1 MEKKENISDKEKEE
15 IYNHLV
21 SLVKTWDNKEKYKY
35 HDRDDLDYFGIRNIE
50 NLCSNVVNNNYY
62 KSILVK
68 NSLNGNYKYYESR
81 GDKDKKLSIREYLYR
96 IMPYLGDLIND
107 HKTIENNSSEWK
119 IQINMQIIFTCSND
133 TRETCVIYVWSDNE
147 EIWLG
152 NKTDVIKKIVD
163 LF

>member
-21 SLVKTWDNKEKYKY
+21 NLVKTWDNKEKYKY

-62 KSILVK
+62 KPILVK

-119 IQINMQIIFTCSND
+119 IQINMQIIFICSND
-133 TRETCVIYVWSDNE
+133 TREICVIYVWSDNE

-152 NKTDVIKKIVD
+152 NKTDVIKKIVN